1 VLGQGQATGQGQ
13 PMIITRV
20 RYPPHKDSRRVNTC
34 YGAIQKVLA
43 EKEMEA
49 SPQGISKAVIAI
61 RKPRLPD
68 PAEMGSCG
76 SFFRT
81 PLVNAGLRAAIQAR
95 GLVLSFTVPT
105 ATP

>member
-1 VLGQGQATGQGQ
+1 
-13 PMIITRV
+13 MIITRV